1 VIVKHPLHQHT
12 VESPM
17 QPETRQVLVG
27 WIRQFGL
34 ATAVY
39 VAALATATWAL
50 SSVRAGPLKT
60 AVILAPILPGLALIG
75 LTVRA
80 YGRCDEFIRLRILQ
94 AAALAAIVVAVFS
107 MIYFFFELLGLPHL
121 STAWISNVV
130 WAVFAVQMLRLI
142 AMGK

>member
-1 VIVKHPLHQHT
+1 
-12 VESPM
+12 M

-27 WIRQFGL
+27 WIGQFGL
-34 ATAVY
+34 VMAVY

-50 SSVRAGPLKT
+50 TSVHAGPLRT

-107 MIYFFFELLGLPHL
+107 MVYFFFELLGLPYL
-121 STAWISNVV
+121 STAWIANGV
-130 WAVFAVQMLRLI
+130 WAVFVVQMLRLI

>member
-1 VIVKHPLHQHT
+1 MQT
-12 VESPM
+12 ES
-17 QPETRQVLVG
+17 RQVLVG

-50 SSVRAGPLKT
+50 TSLRVGPLKT

-107 MIYFFFELLGLPHL
+107 MVYFFFELLGLPHL

-130 WAVFAVQMLRLI
+130 WVVFVVQMLRLI